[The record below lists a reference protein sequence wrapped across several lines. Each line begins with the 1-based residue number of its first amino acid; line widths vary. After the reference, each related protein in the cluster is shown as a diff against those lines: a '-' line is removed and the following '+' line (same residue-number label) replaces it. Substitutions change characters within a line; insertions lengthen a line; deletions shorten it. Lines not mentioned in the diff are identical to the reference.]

1 MSVYSRGWQR
11 RRLSAAGRLAAASG
25 NHSGNHAQVP
35 IEDLKCCVQILAP
48 PQCFASGEYH
58 LLDRAAAALLGNG
71 VERCVVG
78 VAEHRED
85 RRAAD
90 LVDGIVAPLAAG
102 DVAAVEGEQLI
113 QFAPVE
119 ENPPRAF
126 AVLTETIE
134 LAHASGRAPFA
145 SRFRRL
151 VARRSEEH
159 TSELQSLMRISY
171 AV

>member
-1 MSVYSRGWQR
+1 M
-11 RRLSAAGRLAAASG
+11 
-25 NHSGNHAQVP
+25 
-35 IEDLKCCVQILAP
+35 EDLKNFSQSLSP
-48 PQCFASGEYH
+48 PQFFAAGEYH
-58 LLDRAAAALLGNG
+58 VLDRAAAALLGNG

-113 QFAPVE
+113 QFAPVA

-126 AVLTETIE
+126 AVLTDTIE
-134 LAHASGRAPFA
+134 LAHASGGAPFA
-145 SRFRRL
+145 FRR
-151 VARRSEEH
+151 AEERR
-159 TSELQSLMRISY
+159 
-171 AV
+171 VGK

>member
-1 MSVYSRGWQR
+1 M
-11 RRLSAAGRLAAASG
+11 
-25 NHSGNHAQVP
+25 
-35 IEDLKCCVQILAP
+35 EDLKNFSQSLSP
-48 PQCFASGEYH
+48 PQFFAAGEYH
-58 LLDRAAAALLGNG
+58 VLDRAAAALLGNG

-119 ENPPRAF
+119 EHPPRAF

-134 LAHASGRAPFA
+134 LADRKTHVRTPVTHEHIVC
-145 SRFRRL
+145 RL
-151 VARRSEEH
+151 MLSNKKV
-159 TSELQSLMRISY
+159 IIIY
-171 AV
+171 

>member
-1 MSVYSRGWQR
+1 MRISDWSSDVCS
-11 RRLSAAGRLAAASG
+11 S
-25 NHSGNHAQVP
+25 
-35 IEDLKCCVQILAP
+35 DL
-48 PQCFASGEYH
+48 
-58 LLDRAAAALLGNG
+58 
-71 VERCVVG
+71 RCVVG

-145 SRFRRL
+145 SRFRRD
-151 VARRSEEH
+151 R
-159 TSELQSLMRISY
+159 TSTSLNSSH
-171 AV
+171 